1 MKNLRNLF
9 ALLVF
14 TVVISSCDSTVTLD
28 DPNSET
34 IEEVT
39 TKTGDEGNETEE
51 RCPDIDP
58 DCNDN

>member
-14 TVVISSCDSTVTLD
+14 TVVISSCDSTVTID
-28 DPNSET
+28 DPKSET

-39 TKTGDEGNETEE
+39 TKTGSEGNETDG
-51 RCPDIDP
+51 RGGD
-58 DCNDN
+58 

>member
-14 TVVISSCDSTVTLD
+14 TVAIYSCDSTVTID
-28 DPNSET
+28 DPKSET
-34 IEEVT
+34 TDEIT

-51 RCPDIDP
+51 RCEAYPNCD
-58 DCNDN
+58 